1 MKHPHLAALAAAALG
16 ASALL
21 LAACGDGADPV
32 PSPTP
37 APTRAASVAA
47 TKPATTPATA
57 AAGGTPIVLENPTVT
72 ASGLKYVDQ
81 VVGTGATPTMA
92 QKVTVHYTGKL
103 AANGKK
109 FDSSVDRGSPATF
122 AMTGVIKG
130 FSEGISTM
138 KVGGKRT
145 VFIPSA
151 IGYGPAGNPPVIPG
165 NADLIFEIELIAIQ

>member
-1 MKHPHLAALAAAALG
+1 MNQPRFAALAAASITG
-16 ASALL
+16 AALL
-21 LAACGDGADPV
+21 FGACGDGPD
-32 PSPTP
+32 P
-37 APTRAASVAA
+37 APTQTTTKAAAA
-47 TKPATTPATA
+47 AATPATA

-81 VVGTGATPTMA
+81 VVGTGASPA
-92 QKVTVHYTGKL
+92 RSQKVTVNYTGKL

-109 FDSSVDRGSPATF
+109 FDSSLDTGKPAIF
-122 AMTGVIKG
+122 ALTQVIPG

-145 VFIPSA
+145 VYIPA
-151 IGYGPAGNPPVIPG
+151 ALGYGAGGYAPVIPA